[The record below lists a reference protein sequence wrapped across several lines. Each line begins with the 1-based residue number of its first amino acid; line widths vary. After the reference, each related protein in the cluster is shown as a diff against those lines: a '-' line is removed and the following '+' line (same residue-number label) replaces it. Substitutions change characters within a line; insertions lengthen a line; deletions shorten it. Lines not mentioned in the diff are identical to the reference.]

1 MSNIKTQKTTI
12 ADIAEM
18 TGISP
23 ATISR
28 VLNQKG
34 NVSPQTEA
42 IVMAAVDKLDYHYT
56 REPARPKPPAD
67 IPKSLLLIVSSP
79 KDPIFNY
86 VLDGATH
93 MASNLG
99 YHIFTITYKES
110 MASAQEILAFA
121 AGCHACGLLLY
132 CDLADEILAQVQEQI
147 PTVLLMAHTPLEG
160 VSYFTSDFYADTVHA
175 LEHFIAQGR
184 KKIALINAVSVS
196 SKARLC
202 HQAYLDTLG
211 KHGLEADP
219 ARIASVSPDFRADTA
234 MSAAQYLLAA
244 GCQPDA
250 VFCTSDIYSSSMLN
264 TCLAWQIRV
273 PDELSIIS
281 YGNTTF
287 CHLTMQALSA
297 LEQPAYYIGFMACE
311 HLIHRTL
318 DPQLPVKQIK
328 LSSNLVL
335 SGS

>member
-18 TGISP
+18 TGISS

-42 IVMAAVDKLDYHYT
+42 IVMAAVDKLDYHYNK
-56 REPARPKPPAD
+56 EPRPPVSPDA
-67 IPKSLLLIVSSP
+67 PSSLLLIVSSP

-99 YHIFTITYKES
+99 YHIFTIAYKKS
-110 MASAQEILAFA
+110 MTTADEILALA

-132 CDLADEILAQVQEQI
+132 CDLDEEILTRLKEQI
-147 PTVLLMAHTPLEG
+147 PTALLMAHTSLSDVP
-160 VSYFTSDFYADTVHA
+160 YFTSDYYTDTVRA

-184 KKIALINAVSVS
+184 RKIALINAVSVS

-202 HQAYLDTLG
+202 HQAYLDTLSR
-211 KHGLEADP
+211 HQLEVDP
-219 ARIASVSPDFRADTA
+219 ARIASVSLDFRADTA
-234 MSAAQYLLAA
+234 RSAAQYLLSTGRA
-244 GCQPDA
+244 PDA

-264 TCLAWQIRV
+264 ACLARQIAV
-273 PDELSIIS
+273 PREISIIS

-311 HLIHRTL
+311 HLIHRIN
-318 DPQLPVKQIK
+318 DPKISVKQIM
-328 LSSNLVL
+328 LSSNLIL
-335 SGS
+335 RDS